1 MIGRWFRRR
10 SGLSCDEVMVV
21 LQSYIDGETDVDT
34 ARAVA
39 AHLADCADCDLES
52 TAYRRIKVSL
62 ASTAEPIDADVL
74 ASLRNF
80 SDRLVRG
87 EIDGSTA

>member
-10 SGLSCDEVMVV
+10 GLSCDEVMVV
-21 LQSYIDGETDVDT
+21 LQSYIDGETGVDT

-39 AHLADCADCDLES
+39 AHLADCPDCDLES
-52 TAYRRIKVSL
+52 TAYRKIKLSL
-62 ASTAEPIDADVL
+62 ASTAAPLDPEVM